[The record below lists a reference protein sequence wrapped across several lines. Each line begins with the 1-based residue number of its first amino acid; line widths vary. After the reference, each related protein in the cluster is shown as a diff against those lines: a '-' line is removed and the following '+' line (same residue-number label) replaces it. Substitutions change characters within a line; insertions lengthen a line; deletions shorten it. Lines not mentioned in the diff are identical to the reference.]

1 MNGLKRLTTNLVR
14 TEWKTKKTPKMG
26 ASFGVPSA
34 APVLAP
40 VRRSRASPGSPFP
53 GSSTTHPKR
62 GQGSLLDASLHCAPK
77 EGRVLLKL
85 PKQAREDDDNVCP
98 GPTTGSV

>member
-1 MNGLKRLTTNLVR
+1 MPRR
-14 TEWKTKKTPKMG
+14 
-26 ASFGVPSA
+26 VPLFLD
-34 APVLAP
+34 PPLP
-40 VRRSRASPGSPFP
+40 TQKG
-53 GSSTTHPKR
+53 